1 MIDQSSTSTSGT
13 NRSSSNPT
21 TRPGDSASDLL
32 GRANEAVSDAVSK
45 VAEVAQDAG
54 QQAKEHTASLAADAK
69 AKGKEYLNQQVSSGA
84 DMARNVAT
92 SFKRAADDLDPNA
105 PQVANFVRGAADRL
119 TSFSEEM
126 KDQSV
131 DDLVR
136 RASDFTRQQPLVV
149 FGLASLTG
157 FFLFRALKAKPDH
170 SSTSSELN
178 RPQGSHERMG
188 SPYGS

>member
-1 MIDQSSTSTSGT
+1 MINPTSSSTGDS
-13 NRSSSNPT
+13 NRSSSNQT
-21 TRPGDSASDLL
+21 ARPRDNASELL

-54 QQAKEHTASLAADAK
+54 QQAKEHVSSLAADAK

-119 TSFSEEM
+119 TSFSDEM

-170 SSTSSELN
+170 SSASSELS

-188 SPYGS
+188 SSYGS

>member
-1 MIDQSSTSTSGT
+1 MINQTPSSTSNT

-21 TRPGDSASDLL
+21 ARASDSTSELV
-32 GRANEAVSDAVSK
+32 GRANEVVSK

-54 QQAKEHTASLAADAK
+54 QLAKEHVSSLAAEAK
-69 AKGKEYLNQQVSSGA
+69 AKGKDYLNQQVAVGA
-84 DMARNVAT
+84 DMAQNVAK
-92 SFKRAADDLDPNA
+92 SFKRAADDLDSNA

-119 TSFSEEM
+119 SSFSEET

-136 RASDFTRQQPLVV
+136 RASDFTRRQPAVV
-149 FGLASLTG
+149 FGIASLTG

-170 SSTSSELN
+170 SSTSRDLSG
-178 RPQGSHERMG
+178 PKGPGERM
-188 SPYGS
+188 SNPYGS